1 MSQQINLILPA
12 LRPRFDWLALPVVA
26 GAGLAGLVLI
36 SLLAVLGMTQAASLK
51 DREAEIRSQLA
62 AVQQQVQAL
71 GQSLAARQG
80 DTTLDRQIAATR
92 LATTQRQEVLA
103 VIAQGDVTQGNAY
116 SGLLQGFSR
125 QTVEGVWLVGFGFAD
140 KDIEIRGRL
149 LDPALL
155 PTYINRLNDE
165 PAFAGR
171 RFAALD
177 MKGIDPAD
185 EKRDEAPAAVKANA
199 RVPARYTEFAL
210 RTELV
215 AGQEK
220 AR

>member
-1 MSQQINLILPA
+1 MSQQINLLLPA

-26 GAGLAGLVLI
+26 GAAVVGLVLI
-36 SLLAVLGMTQAASLK
+36 AILAVLGVSQAANLK
-51 DREAEIRSQLA
+51 DREAEIRNQLA

-80 DTTLDRQIAATR
+80 NTALATEIAATR
-92 LATTQRQEVLA
+92 LAVTQRQEVLA

-125 QTVEGVWLVGFGFAD
+125 QIVDGVWLLGFGFAGQE
-140 KDIEIRGRL
+140 IEIRGRL

-155 PTYINRLNDE
+155 PTYISRLNDE
-165 PAFAGR
+165 PAFVGR
-171 RFAALD
+171 RFATLD
-177 MKGIDPAD
+177 MKSFDPAD
-185 EKRDEAPAAVKANA
+185 DPRNDAVSATKPRVQAP
-199 RVPARYTEFAL
+199 YTEFTL
-210 RTELV
+210 RTELTV
-215 AGQEK
+215 GQEK

>member
-1 MSQQINLILPA
+1 MSQQINLLLPA

-26 GAGLAGLVLI
+26 GVALAGLVLI
-36 SLLAVLGMTQAASLK
+36 SILAVLGLSQAANLK
-51 DREAEIRSQLA
+51 ASEAEIKNQLA
-62 AVQQQVQAL
+62 AVQQQVQTL

-80 DTTLDRQIAATR
+80 DTSLDRQIATAR
-92 LATTQRQEVLA
+92 LALTQRQEVLA
-103 VIAQGDVTQGNAY
+103 VIAQGDITQGSAY

-125 QTVEGVWLVGFGFAD
+125 QTVDGVWLVGFGFAD
-140 KDIEIRGRL
+140 KEIEIRGRL

-171 RFAALD
+171 RFATLD
-177 MKGIDPAD
+177 MKGFDPAD
-185 EKRDEAPAAVKANA
+185 DKRSDSPPSVKTK
-199 RVPARYTEFAL
+199 VPARYTEFAL
-210 RTELV
+210 RTELI

>member
-1 MSQQINLILPA
+1 MSQQINLLLPA

-26 GAGLAGLVLI
+26 GVALAGLVLI
-36 SLLAVLGMTQAASLK
+36 SILAMLGLTQAATLK
-51 DREAEIRSQLA
+51 ASEAEIKNQLA
-62 AVQQQVQAL
+62 AVQQQVQTL

-80 DTTLDRQIAATR
+80 DTSLDRQIATAR
-92 LATTQRQEVLA
+92 LALTQRQEVLA
-103 VIAQGDVTQGNAY
+103 VIAQGDITQGSAY

-125 QTVEGVWLVGFGFAD
+125 QTVDGVWLVGFGFAD
-140 KDIEIRGRL
+140 KEIEIRGRL

-171 RFAALD
+171 RFATLD
-177 MKGIDPAD
+177 MKGFDPAD
-185 EKRDEAPAAVKANA
+185 DKRGDSPPSVKTK
-199 RVPARYTEFAL
+199 VPARYTEFAL
-210 RTELV
+210 RTELI

>member
-1 MSQQINLILPA
+1 MSQQINLLLPA

-26 GAGLAGLVLI
+26 AVALGSLVLI
-36 SLLAVLGMTQAASLK
+36 GILSIVGVIQAGNLK
-51 DREAEIRSQLA
+51 ARETEVKNELV
-62 AVQQQVQAL
+62 AVQQQVQSI
-71 GQSLAARQG
+71 GQALAARQG
-80 DTTLDRQIAATR
+80 DTSLDRQIAAAP
-92 LATTQRQEVLA
+92 LGVTQRQEVLA

-125 QTVEGVWLVGFGFAD
+125 QTVEGVWLLGFGFAD

-155 PTYINRLNDE
+155 PTYISRLNDE

-177 MKGIDPAD
+177 MKGVDPAD
-185 EKRDEAPAAVKANA
+185 ERREESPSAARA

-215 AGQEK
+215 AAGQEK